1 MSLNSKPYNCY
12 INVDQH
18 LVLEVAVAGF
28 SIEELEISRTGEVVY
43 VSGHKSDKSVEVVHF
58 LARNLSYRDFRDV
71 FIIPTQWKLEVAEL
85 INGVLRIKFFEERE
99 NVPIT
104 VVKPKKVKESA

>member
-1 MSLNSKPYNCY
+1 MNFNTKPFNSY
-12 INVDQH
+12 ISEEDR
-18 LVLEVAVAGF
+18 LVLEVAIAGF
-28 SIEELEISRTGEVVY
+28 SEDDLAIERTGTQLAVI
-43 VSGHKSDKSVEVVHF
+43 GKKTDKPIGVKES
-58 LARNLSYRDFRDV
+58 LNRGISYRDFRDV